1 MISKRFMAGG
11 FFLKLTQCE
20 KTGPI
25 DKFLFRYRNWEN
37 LKSTF
42 ETFFMT
48 FIICVTLSELWKKR
62 QSAH

>member
-1 MISKRFMAGG
+1 MAGG
-11 FFLKLTQCE
+11 FLMKLTQCE

-25 DKFLFRYRNWEN
+25 GKFFIPQSKLGKF
-37 LKSTF
+37 KSTF

-62 QSAH
+62 QSPHK